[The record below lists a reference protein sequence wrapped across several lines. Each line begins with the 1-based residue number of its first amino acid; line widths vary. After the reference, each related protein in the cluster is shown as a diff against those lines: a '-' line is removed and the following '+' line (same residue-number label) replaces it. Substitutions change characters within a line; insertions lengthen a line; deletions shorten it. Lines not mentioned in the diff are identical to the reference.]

1 MTDHDLL
8 AILNAAVKLAR
19 PVGADDINIESLD
32 TPIIDTG
39 LDSLDIL
46 MVSVYISDVYGVSEE
61 DVKLMAFQVDSTIR
75 DFMDFMIAHK
85 TKDPQTLQEALEA
98 IK

>member
-8 AILNAAVKLAR
+8 EILNAAVKLAR
-19 PVGADDINIESLD
+19 PIGAQDIHIESLD
-32 TPIIDTG
+32 TPIKETG

-46 MVSVYISDVYGVSEE
+46 MVGVYISDVYGVSEE
-61 DVKLMAFQVDSTIR
+61 NMKLMAFQEGATIR
-75 DFMDFMIAHK
+75 DFMNFMIEHK

>member
-1 MTDHDLL
+1 MTDNDLL
-8 AILNAAVKLAR
+8 QILNAAVKLAR
-19 PVGADDINIESLD
+19 PVGADDIKIESLD
-32 TPIIDTG
+32 TPIKDTG

-61 DVKLMAFQVDSTIR
+61 DMKLMAFQVDSTIR
-75 DFMDFMIAHK
+75 DFMDFMIEHK
-85 TKDPQTLQEALEA
+85 TKDPQTLEEALKA